1 MSNVPLP
8 SMDALVAFERAARH
22 QSFTGAAGELN
33 VTQGAISR
41 QIRVLEDRLG
51 VLLFQRVR
59 RRVVLTDSGHTYLL
73 EVRRLLNSLESATL
87 RLMTAGEQA
96 NVLNLAVLPAFT
108 THWLIPRLPDFF
120 SKHPTISI
128 TCRIRLIPFDFV
140 TDPFDAAFHLGM
152 PTWAGG
158 VIHHVMDESVV
169 PVCSPTFR
177 SKRGIHRRE
186 DLMGAPLLQ
195 AASRPAAW
203 AAWFEQ
209 SKLPRANAFQGTT
222 FDNFAMLSTAAIAG
236 LGVALLPT
244 FFVKEELSD
253 GRLVPL
259 ARPQRAKESYYLVV
273 SEGKAGSP
281 HVRAF
286 VQWIKDSQQ
295 ATASEVRKG
304 HGHVAD

>member
-59 RRVVLTDSGHTYLL
+59 RHVVLTDSGRAFLI

-96 NVLNLAVLPAFT
+96 NTLHLAVLPAFT

-120 SKHPTISI
+120 SKHPTVSI
-128 TCRIRLIPFDFV
+128 ACRIRLTPFDFG
-140 TDPFDAAFHLGM
+140 TDPFDAAFHLGT

-158 VIHHVMDESVV
+158 VVHHLMDESVV

-177 SKRGIHRRE
+177 STCGIHRRE

-195 AASRPAAW
+195 AASRPGAW

-209 SKLPRANAFQGTT
+209 SKLPRTNAFQGTT
-222 FDNFAMLSTAAIAG
+222 FDNYAMLSTAAIAG

-244 FFVKEELSD
+244 FFVQKELND
-253 GRLVPL
+253 GKLVPL
-259 ARPQRAKESYYLVV
+259 ARPQRTKESYFLVV
-273 SEGKAGSP
+273 SEAKAGSP
-281 HVRAF
+281 HVRSF
-286 VQWIKDSQQ
+286 VQWIKDSKQ
-295 ATASEVRKG
+295 ATASQVRKG
-304 HGHVAD
+304 HGRVAN